1 MSEEDDVKEV
11 RSSDRVFVYP
21 EGFLDPALPRGG
33 VMSPSQVGMYQRCP
47 RQFEFRYIQEV
58 VEAPGISMVKG
69 TAIHKGAE
77 VSHRRMIETGSPPD
91 VKEAMQA
98 VADCFATESL
108 FIENWEGYAPGV
120 VKDKAVASY
129 AAYHHQAL
137 PRLRPIH
144 AEKTFAIKVGC
155 VPVRGVIDLIDS
167 VKDTEMSLEND
178 PDNPRM
184 VEVVS
189 DLKTTTK
196 KWPEQKIR
204 YTHQLTFYALAE
216 DTNKV
221 RIDFLVD
228 LKAGPRYEQERSV
241 RTLQD
246 KLLLIEDVEQVA
258 SMVKKGDFPR
268 CDPTSWACTHKF
280 CGYYERCRGKV

>member
-1 MSEEDDVKEV
+1 MSDEDDVKET
-11 RSSDRVFVYP
+11 RASDRKFEYP
-21 EGFLDPALPRGG
+21 EGFLDPLLPKG

-47 RQFEFRYIQEV
+47 RQYEYRYILGV

-77 VSHRRMIETGSPPD
+77 VTHRRMIETGSPPD
-91 VKEAMQA
+91 VKEAMQS
-98 VADCFATESL
+98 VADCFATESV
-108 FIENWEGYAPGV
+108 FIENWEGFDPGV
-120 VKDKAVASY
+120 VKDKAINGY
-129 AAYHHQAL
+129 AAYHRQAIPL
-137 PRLRPIH
+137 IKPVH
-144 AEKTFAIKVGC
+144 AEKTFAIKVGG
-155 VPVRGVIDLIDS
+155 VPIRGVIDLIDS

-196 KWPEQKIR
+196 KWPEQKVR

-228 LKAGPRYEQERSV
+228 LKAGPKYEQERSE
-241 RTLQD
+241 RTLLD
-246 KLLLIEDVEQVA
+246 KQLLAEDVAQVA
-258 SMVKKGDFPR
+258 EQIKKGNFPR
-268 CDPTSWACTHKF
+268 CDPTSWACTEKF
-280 CGYYERCRGKV
+280 CGYSKTCRGPR